1 MNRMSGPV
9 GLVSAMFMALAVWGE
24 KAQAAGT
31 QPGLLSVRYERSGGF
46 AGTHDVVE
54 IGTDGVVVAQGR
66 LIGKGKGQLTAEQ
79 MGKLAALF
87 EDWNSLQA
95 RYPVPAGSAD
105 GFEIRIR
112 YGSVEVVAS
121 DMNRSLPETFK
132 AVQAAIE
139 KAARDAAGK

>member
-1 MNRMSGPV
+1 MNRMSGLV
-9 GLVSAMFMALAVWGE
+9 GLVLAMFMALAAWG
-24 KAQAAGT
+24 KDAQAAGT
-31 QPGLLSVRYERSGGF
+31 QPELLSVRYERSGGF

-54 IGTDGVVVAQGR
+54 IGADGVVVVQGR

-79 MGKLAALF
+79 MGKLVTLF
-87 EDWNSLQA
+87 AGWNSLQA
-95 RYPVPAGSAD
+95 RYPAPTGSAD

-139 KAARDAAGK
+139 NAARDAAGK